1 MSKSINSI
9 AAPLDLTQSAE
20 RINVAQPGFALKY
33 QTIGLYYGFKS
44 VESLHWNVML
54 KVFDLHF
61 WFVLIGFSF
70 LIISLLA
77 WSGFECS
84 LQELVLA
91 KIAVVKA
98 LFCQSFDQ
106 QVFCKV
112 DTYFICRMLQVSVIE

>member
-1 MSKSINSI
+1 M
-9 AAPLDLTQSAE
+9 TQSPE
-20 RINVAQPGFALKY
+20 RISVAQPGFAFKY
-33 QTIGLYYGFKS
+33 QTIRLYYAFKS

-61 WFVLIGFSF
+61 WFVLIAFSF
-70 LIISLLA
+70 LIISLFA
-77 WSGFECS
+77 WSGFKCS

-112 DTYFICRMLQVSVIE
+112 HISHNDEILRSSGLQNLRSSGP